1 MNLCDRFGVS
11 EEQLRALVAEGL
23 RAGGDWCDLYFED
36 TSYHDLL
43 LRDGVVGSGGYH
55 VDYGCGIRVLKG
67 EKTGYAYAETTDYP
81 SLLQAAKAA
90 GSIAS
95 ASFRGN
101 QPLQTSGC
109 AGPLPLPLEAGP
121 SLLRSRGW
129 LRSGEAVAVSTS
141 PAIAANG
148 QSCTQASKTVAARGL
163 VNGGDPL
170 RSSGGDERSEV
181 LSAWGTGLPGA
192 GYYPE
197 LTPWEEAEIA
207 GFVPFLQRIE
217 AGIRA
222 RDSRVLKV
230 VAILSYSVSDI
241 LMYNSLGELTTDHRP
256 LGSISVQVIF
266 QQGKRTEN
274 NTVSRSLR
282 MGAEFVSD
290 SVLEDL
296 VSRAVEGMDARFEAR
311 RPKGGQMSV
320 VMGAGASGI
329 LLHEA
334 MGHAFEADFNR
345 KGQSI
350 FSDRMGQ
357 RICRPGINILD
368 DATVPASRGA
378 CNYDDEGVP
387 GQKTY
392 MVTDGVLTSYLH
404 DRISA
409 GYYGVAPTGNG
420 RRESFRYNPIPR
432 MRATYMESGPDGTKE
447 DLIASVKKGIYVDQF
462 ANGQVKIGEG
472 DFTFFVKSGYLI
484 EGGRLTMP
492 VKDINIIGNGPQALA
507 DIQAVAGDLRI
518 DEGTWTCGKEQSV
531 AVSCGIP
538 SVLIGNLTVGGE

>member
-1 MNLCDRFGVS
+1 MSPCDRFGVT
-11 EEQLRALVAEGL
+11 EEQLRSLVAEGL

-67 EKTGYAYAETTDYP
+67 EKTGYAYAETTDYA
-81 SLLQAAKAA
+81 SLQSAAIAA
-90 GSIAS
+90 GAIATAAPFHGS
-95 ASFRGN
+95 
-101 QPLQTSGC
+101 QPLQTSGY
-109 AGPLPLPLEAGP
+109 AGPLPPQSGGPLPL
-121 SLLRSRGW
+121 SNRGW
-129 LRSGEAVAVSTS
+129 LRSGEAAAASTTHAVAD
-141 PAIAANG
+141 
-148 QSCTQASKTVAARGL
+148 L
-163 VNGGDPL
+163 
-170 RSSGGDERSEV
+170 
-181 LSAWGTGLPGA
+181 
-192 GYYPE
+192 YPE
-197 LTPWEEAEIA
+197 QVSWDNAEIA
-207 GFVPFLQRIE
+207 AFVPFLQRIE

-266 QQGKRTEN
+266 QQGERTEN

-282 MGAEFVSD
+282 MGAEFIND
-290 SVLEDL
+290 AVLEDL
-296 VSRAVEGMDARFEAR
+296 VSRAVEGIDARFEAR
-311 RPKGGQMSV
+311 RPKGGQMPV

-350 FSDRMGQ
+350 FSDRMGS

-447 DLIASVKKGIYVDQF
+447 DLIASVKRGIYVDQF

-472 DFTFFVKSGYLI
+472 DFTFFVKSGFLI
-484 EGGRLTMP
+484 EKGRLTMP

>member
-1 MNLCDRFGVS
+1 MKSFERFGVT

-23 RAGGDWCDLYFED
+23 RDGGDWCDLYFED

-67 EKTGYAYAETTDYP
+67 EKTGYAYAETTDFP
-81 SLLQAAKAA
+81 SLRAAARAAASIAVSAGA
-90 GSIAS
+90 GSSGLQNFALRAHPSQLYEQRATAS
-95 ASFRGN
+95 GN
-101 QPLQTSGC
+101 VLLRRTPPTDCVG
-109 AGPLPLPLEAGP
+109 GPLPLTKP
-121 SLLRSRGW
+121 R
-129 LRSGEAVAVSTS
+129 VATF
-141 PAIAANG
+141 
-148 QSCTQASKTVAARGL
+148 
-163 VNGGDPL
+163 
-170 RSSGGDERSEV
+170 SGGSSRCPSKQTDF
-181 LSAWGTGLPGA
+181 
-192 GYYPE
+192 YPE
-197 LTPWEEAEIA
+197 RLSWEEAEVA
-207 GFVPFLQRIE
+207 GFIPFLQRIE

-230 VAILSYSVSDI
+230 VAILSYSVSDV
-241 LMYNSLGELTTDHRP
+241 LMYNSLGEATEDHRP

-266 QQGKRTEN
+266 RQGDRTEN

-282 MGAEFVSD
+282 MGAEMIND
-290 SVLEDL
+290 AVLEDL
-296 VSRAVEGMDARFEAR
+296 VSRAVAGMDARFEAR
-311 RPKGGQMSV
+311 RPKGGRMPV

-345 KGQSI
+345 KGQSV
-350 FSDRMGQ
+350 FSGRMGE
-357 RICRPGINILD
+357 RICRPGIHILD

-378 CNYDDEGVP
+378 CNFDDEGVP

-409 GYYGVAPTGNG
+409 SFYGVAPTGNG

-432 MRATYMESGPDGTKE
+432 MRTTYMESGSDGTCE

-472 DFTFFVKSGYLI
+472 DFTFFVKSGFLI
-484 EGGRLTMP
+484 ENGRLTMP
-492 VKDINIIGNGPQALA
+492 VKDINVIGNGPQALA
-507 DIQAVAGDLRI
+507 DIEGVAGDLKI

-538 SVLIGNLTVGGE
+538 SVLIGHLTVGGD